1 MALMFIFLGL
11 AIFGFLGAGSMGSC
25 CWVSFLGTGE
35 SEESFDELEDML
47 DSVDM
52 LLLKLA
58 CEFTKKFD
66 SYSIVFLL
74 LNIATCGKMTFLFVL
89 FCFSIKI

>member
-1 MALMFIFLGL
+1 M
-11 AIFGFLGAGSMGSC
+11 
-25 CWVSFLGTGE
+25 SFLGTGE

-58 CEFTKKFD
+58 CELTKKFD

-74 LNIATCGKMTFLFVL
+74 LNIATLCLW
-89 FCFSIKI
+89 